1 MYCVSMSLNSSPVEL
16 TTAATDVVIALVCV
30 GVVLELTRLRAH
42 DSWKTR
48 LGSWVF
54 ILLTVAYGLR
64 LGLLLPGELERE
76 S

>member
-1 MYCVSMSLNSSPVEL
+1 MSLNDSPVEL

-48 LGSWVF
+48 LWSWVF
-54 ILLTVAYGLR
+54 ILLTLAYGLR
-64 LGLLLPGELERE
+64 LGLLLAGELERE